1 MKTLVIAGKGHGY
14 METPTNHDRVDEIW
28 GVNDYFMQ
36 RYCDL
41 VFEMHDFSWSIFDCF
56 HHVYTIIGD
65 KAPAGMLW
73 KRAVFKYHFFREKA
87 WRINEMKLPLLSP
100 AKYDESN
107 PVQGIVIPTSIEY
120 PLAEVLHKVCKGRD
134 YLVGSISG
142 AIAYALY
149 LRREGLKDFDR
160 MELYGCNLSAHE
172 EWGYQRPNTEWL
184 LSKVEEDGVEVQV
197 IGAESKVL
205 LPPGGGIIYGFKGT
219 YPKLEP
225 QIQEGPLDN

>member
-1 MKTLVIAGKGHGY
+1 MKTPVIAGKGHGY

-107 PVQGIVIPTSIEY
+107 PVQGIVIPTS
-120 PLAEVLHKVCKGRD
+120 
-134 YLVGSISG
+134 
-142 AIAYALY
+142 
-149 LRREGLKDFDR
+149 